1 MENILKV
8 KIVLFQRLITEKYFY
23 VFFEHLKQ
31 TWRKFE
37 EKNWN
42 FFREAQF
49 FFQKSSYS
57 VILLIKFWK
66 VKNSHNFVMGLF
78 SARQNFRATERSKI
92 ATWAKNSPVWSH
104 WWFVLISQCCQVPKP
119 ENRQVFAK
127 KSHLWRVFF
136 WVKFFSAKFSAPLIN
151 VHF

>member
-1 MENILKV
+1 MQKSENILKV

-23 VFFEHLKQ
+23 VLFEHLKQ

-104 WWFVLISQCCQVPKP
+104 CFLVFLLVFVLTVLTPAQLCRMNWSCKIKAQFINFLLLCQ
-119 ENRQVFAK
+119 NTNSF
-127 KSHLWRVFF
+127 
-136 WVKFFSAKFSAPLIN
+136 
-151 VHF
+151 

>member
-8 KIVLFQRLITEKYFY
+8 KIVLFQGLITEKYFY

-66 VKNSHNFVMGLF
+66 VKNSHNIVMGLF

-104 WWFVLISQCCQVPKP
+104 WVWHQLMPDFRRCFWRKIWIWVTQPFKP
-119 ENRQVFAK
+119 TLE
-127 KSHLWRVFF
+127 
-136 WVKFFSAKFSAPLIN
+136 
-151 VHF
+151 

>member
-1 MENILKV
+1 MQKSENILKV

-23 VFFEHLKQ
+23 VL
-31 TWRKFE
+31 FE

-49 FFQKSSYS
+49 FFHKSSYS
-57 VILLIKFWK
+57 VILVIKFWK
-66 VKNSHNFVMGLF
+66 VKNSHNIVMGLF

-104 WWFVLISQCCQVPKP
+104 CCAVTLGAIPAGIFVPWFV
-119 ENRQVFAK
+119 NRFLEPNSDSDTDEDSK
-127 KSHLWRVFF
+127 DK
-136 WVKFFSAKFSAPLIN
+136 
-151 VHF
+151 

>member
-37 EKNWN
+37 EKNLN

-104 WWFVLISQCCQVPKP
+104 WLRSGCSCGCGNFQSEQLFLILKCRHSKWLV
-119 ENRQVFAK
+119 
-127 KSHLWRVFF
+127 
-136 WVKFFSAKFSAPLIN
+136 
-151 VHF
+151 